1 MRVGGRIKRI
11 PAKQLLRDVEH
22 GECKC
27 SWCGYPIVK
36 YSPIYR
42 LAVGGVPLGPAFCM
56 DRCGFV
62 EAQVNNR
69 GPVVV
74 AYKGDLYGAT

>member
-1 MRVGGRIKRI
+1 MKIL
-11 PAKQLLRDVEH
+11 PAKQLVKDVEH
-22 GECKC
+22 GERKC

-42 LAVGGVPLGPAFCM
+42 LAVGRVPLGPVFC
-56 DRCGFV
+56 DARCGEI
-62 EAQVNNR
+62 EAQVRNR

-74 AYKGDLYGAT
+74 VYKGDSNGAEEHRSG